1 MGKQEQSALDGQFA
15 SLLSREEQ
23 AIASLIARSMDS
35 GLSLELDYDGES
47 RIVEPHAMGI
57 STKGTPVFRGYQV
70 TGGSQ
75 SGEFTGWKLFSLA
88 KVRQLPKLLD
98 IAASAPREGYQR
110 DDKGMLHVLK
120 QL

>member
-1 MGKQEQSALDGQFA
+1 MVRQGQSALDGQFV

-35 GLSLELDYDGES
+35 GLSLELVYDGEP

-57 STKGTPVFRGYQV
+57 STSGKPVFRGFQV
-70 TGGSQ
+70 TGGSV
-75 SGEFTGWKLFSLA
+75 SGEFTGWKLFSLQ
-88 KVRQLPKLLD
+88 KVRELPKLLD

-110 DDKGMLHVLK
+110 DDKGMLLVTK